1 MFSIYQSNKILRLAG
16 LTYSELFLT
25 KPKKVYKENTQAF
38 SYYVIKSFLLWNV
51 DAFVKWCKKWGDSGS
66 AAPIQF
72 RNEHVAEYCT
82 FVEKMSVSE
91 SYRRIAATATAAT
104 ATAATATA
112 ATATAATSTK
122 TATAT
127 KRICNKLRKDKCINS
142 NKRTLRMTSIDP
154 SWI

>member
-104 ATAATATA
+104 ATAAT
-112 ATATAATSTK
+112 STK